1 MTPELQ
7 QLLDR
12 AQAFEQSMRDA
23 QDTLARS
30 VVTGRSADGAVTM
43 VVSGLGRLQ
52 AVRVDPDVFDRRDPE
67 ALQDAIAQAV
77 RAAAASAGALAEQ
90 KLGPVEITLH

>member
-7 QLLDR
+7 EFVDHAR
-12 AQAFEQSMRDA
+12 AFEQSMRDA

-30 VVTGRSADGAVTM
+30 VVTGRSADGTVTM
-43 VVSGLGRLQ
+43 VVSGLGKLQ
-52 AVRVDPDVFDRRDPE
+52 AVRVDPAVFDQRDPE

-77 RAAAASAGALAEQ
+77 RAAAESAGALAEQ